1 MFRNQILLICM
12 LEIYKI
18 QNQHWENQLYD
29 IPIKRTILE
38 TLKKELIN
46 HRLIL
51 SIEGPRR
58 VGKSVLL
65 KQLINYLIQNNIKPK
80 NIFYFS
86 FDKLDKKILDTIK
99 DYEELSGISLRDEKT
114 YLFFDEI
121 QKIKDWQSDIK
132 IIYDNYPNTKIIV
145 SGSTLRTSKKES
157 LAGRI
162 IDFFIKPLSFEE
174 YLIFSGKEKLLDSDI
189 DSVFEKEYNA
199 YLFRQYPDIV
209 LNRDIDS
216 KQYISLILQKI
227 IFEDSEKYIAN
238 VDKDILYKICMI
250 IFRDPGQIIN
260 YSDLSKDLGVKR
272 SIISKYIG
280 FLINSGIIKKVYNYS
295 NNTRKLEIKSKK
307 FYPYCTTLT
316 RAITDNPDMSKII
329 ETDVCFQLDVKYFFN
344 NKSKEELDFLLI
356 DPLTSKKIGV
366 EVKYRNLITNKDVSA
381 FRSVIVKK
389 LNLDKMIIIVKAESK
404 LDFNTKEIRPIRY
417 FVLFKNKEQF
427 L

>member
-1 MFRNQILLICM
+1 MQ
-12 LEIYKI
+12 EIYKI
-18 QNQHWENQLYD
+18 QNQHWENHLYD

-65 KQLINYLIQNNIKPK
+65 KQLINYLITENKVKPK

-86 FDKLDKKILDTIK
+86 FDRLDKKILDTIK
-99 DYEELSGISLRDEKT
+99 DYEELSGASLRDEKT

-145 SGSTLRTSKKES
+145 SGSTLRASKKES

-174 YLIFSGKEKLLDSDI
+174 YLIFSGKEKLLDSEMDC
-189 DSVFEKEYNA
+189 VFEKEYNS

-216 KQYISLILQKI
+216 KQYVSLIIQKI
-227 IFEDSEKYIAN
+227 IFEDSEKYIKN

-260 YSDLSKDLGVKR
+260 YSDLSKDLGIKR
-272 SIISKYIG
+272 NIISKYVD
-280 FLINSGIIKKVYNYS
+280 FLINSGIVKKVYNYS
-295 NNTRKLEIKSKK
+295 NNARKLEIKSKK

-316 RAITDNPDMSKII
+316 RAVTDNPDMAKII
-329 ETDVCFQLDVKYFFN
+329 ETDVCFQLDAKYFLN
-344 NKSKEELDFLLI
+344 NKSTEELDFLLI
-356 DPLTSKKIGV
+356 DPLGSKKIGI
-366 EVKYRNLITNKDVSA
+366 EVKYRNLITNKDVSN

-389 LNLDKMIIIVKAESK
+389 LNLDKRIIIIKAESR
-404 LDFNTKEIRPIRY
+404 LDFNTQEIMPIKY
-417 FVLFKNKEQF
+417 YTIFKNKEQF
-427 L
+427 M